1 MTERPRRSARLLF
14 TNWSSSEEPFGRKLR
29 LALRNRWRATVLLKG
44 CCGHPGEPG
53 C

>member
-1 MTERPRRSARLLF
+1 MVRRPRRSARWLL
-14 TNWSSSEEPFGRKLR
+14 TNWSSYEGTPSSKLR
-29 LALRNRWRATVLLKG
+29 LALRNRWRALVLLKG

>member
-1 MTERPRRSARLLF
+1 MPSLKAFF
-14 TNWSSSEEPFGRKLR
+14 TNMKVDMPLRRKLY
-29 LALRNRWRATVLLKG
+29 LLLRNNLIKAWRGQG

>member
-1 MTERPRRSARLLF
+1 MNNQWSAFF
-14 TNWSSSEEPFGRKLR
+14 TNMSVTMPLRRKIYLV
-29 LALRNRWRATVLLKG
+29 LRNNFIKICKRQS